1 MAYTKNNN
9 SLIEYLRQ
17 FVPYYMAR
25 FVEWE
30 MTEPENRIPWDD
42 LCKCDSNYR
51 FSSGENKSQKWCE
64 DTWLP
69 RADVQNAI
77 KQYLKFFRTYD
88 LAKLYRS
95 MYQKAL
101 SGDVRAAD
109 WVVKFADSTFFNDGE
124 DEINAFLNGVNI
136 PGIKGG
142 GD

>member
-1 MAYTKNNN
+1 MGYTKNNN

-42 LCKCDSNYR
+42 LCKCDQNYR
-51 FSSGENKSQKWCE
+51 TSSGENKSQQWCE
-64 DTWLP
+64 DTWMQ

-136 PGIKGG
+136 PCIKGG